1 MPTNLSFYIVTKDV
15 AVRTGDI
22 DSCYKTADG
31 RYIMDS
37 RLLQRIRLTG
47 EEFMNGLAGVEM
59 ITRNEA
65 LTLIAKGGYETDADQ
80 QPEDEQEQT
89 LQEETPAE
97 ETPAGNEEDPGE
109 EQEPVAEEP
118 EEPETEQEPVGEPE
132 PGESEE
138 TEEEQ
143 KEEEE

>member
-37 RLLQRIRLTG
+37 RLLERIRLTG
-47 EEFMNGLAGVEM
+47 EEYMNGLAGVEM

-80 QPEDEQEQT
+80 QPEEEQEQT

-97 ETPAGNEEDPGE
+97 ETPAGSEE
-109 EQEPVAEEP
+109 EQETER
-118 EEPETEQEPVGEPE
+118 EPETEQEPAGEPE
-132 PGESEE
+132 PGEPEE